1 MSSVR
6 ILSPAKVNL
15 FLRVLGKRPDGYHEI
30 QSLAQPVSL
39 FDEIAVSVGPGR
51 GVGLSSSGR
60 AVPAGEEN
68 LAVAAAAA
76 YLEEAAVEKRVS
88 VEMRK
93 KIPLGA
99 GLGGG
104 SSNAASVLVGLDRLL
119 GALGEE
125 RLFGIAARLGADVPF
140 FTRSSAA
147 FAEGK
152 GERVRTLSDF
162 PLFHYVIVFPGTG
175 VPTRDVYERWREP
188 ESPPERVDPAPLAAE
203 FRAGRFPLENG
214 LEEPL
219 FGLFPK
225 AASLKELF
233 RSFGAESALVSGSG
247 SSVFSVF
254 GEREPAEEIYGYL
267 RTSDD
272 FEVFLAEG
280 ISGRRFLAD

>member
-1 MSSVR
+1 MSSVK

-39 FDEIAVSVGPGR
+39 FDEVAVSVGPGR

-68 LAVAAAAA
+68 LAAAAAAA

-88 VEMRK
+88 VEIRK

-104 SSNAASVLVGLDRLL
+104 SSNAASALVGLDRLL

-125 RLFGIAARLGADVPF
+125 RLLGVAARLGADVPF
-140 FTRSSAA
+140 FTKSAA
-147 FAEGK
+147 AFMEGA

-162 PLFHYVIVFPGTG
+162 PLLHYVIVFPGTEIS
-175 VPTRDVYERWREP
+175 TRDVYERWKEP
-188 ESPPERVDPAPLAAE
+188 ESPPERIDPAALAAE

-219 FGLFPK
+219 FGIFPE

-247 SSVFSVF
+247 SSVFSAF
-254 GEREPAEEIYGYL
+254 GERGPAEEIYGYL

-280 ISGRRFLAD
+280 ISGRHFLAD

>member
-1 MSSVR
+1 MSSIR
-6 ILSPAKVNL
+6 LLSPAKVNL

-39 FDEIAVSVGPGR
+39 FDEIAVSVEPGR
-51 GVGLSSSGR
+51 GVGLSASGR
-60 AVPAGEEN
+60 AVPGGGEN

-76 YLEEAAVEKRVS
+76 YLEAAAVEKRVS
-88 VEMRK
+88 VEIRK

-104 SSNAASVLVGLDRLL
+104 SSNAAAALVGMNRLL
-119 GALGEE
+119 GRLGEE
-125 RLFGIAARLGADVPF
+125 EIMSVAARLGADVAF
-140 FTRSSAA
+140 FVRSTAA
-147 FAEGK
+147 FMEGT

-175 VPTRDVYERWREP
+175 VSTRDVYERWKEP
-188 ESPPERVDPAPLAAE
+188 ESSPERVDPAALAGE
-203 FRAGRFPLENG
+203 FRRGRFPLENG

-225 AASLKELF
+225 SASVAELF
-233 RSFGAESALVSGSG
+233 RSFGAESVLVSGSG

-254 GEREPAEEIYGYL
+254 GERGPAEEIYEYL

-280 ISGRRFLAD
+280 ISGRHFLAD